1 MLAWAVM
8 GMRAAAAVG
17 VLLIIV
23 GGMPRVVQ
31 AGLAAVFGLWVALV
45 MGPPAAAL
53 GIGAAGAGAAGAGA
67 AGAGAFAPGTLLAAA
82 GAELALGAALGLVA
96 AVPLVAARM
105 AGQLVDIA
113 GQQKTYAT
121 LFGVLAAAVFV
132 GVNGH
137 VAVVSAI
144 VDSHARLPVFGAA
157 AIVGVRA
164 TVVGAL
170 AALVP
175 AAVRLSIPWL
185 VTVAVVQVAIGAGV
199 RVAGRAGAHTPTAA
213 AVPAA
218 LAMMTAAL
226 ISTFAIAV
234 AALIRG

>member
-8 GMRAAAAVG
+8 GLRAAAAVG
-17 VLLIIV
+17 VLVIVV
-23 GGMPRVVQ
+23 GGIPRVVQ
-31 AGLAAVFGLWVALV
+31 AALAVMFGVWVALV
-45 MGPPAAAL
+45 MGPH
-53 GIGAAGAGAAGAGA
+53 AGASGADELVA
-67 AGAGAFAPGTLLAAA
+67 LAAT
-82 GAELALGAALGLVA
+82 EVVLGAALGLVA

-105 AGQLVDIA
+105 AGQLVDVA

-132 GVNGH
+132 GVDGH
-137 VAVVSAI
+137 VAVVTAI
-144 VDSHARLPVFGAA
+144 VDSHHRLPVGGGGLA
-157 AIVGVRA
+157 GVRPA
-164 TVVGAL
+164 VVGAL

-175 AAVRLSIPWL
+175 AAVRLAVPWL

-199 RVAGRAGAHTPTAA
+199 RVAGRAGAHAPAAA

-226 ISTFAIAV
+226 VSTFAIAV
-234 AALIRG
+234 AALIRA